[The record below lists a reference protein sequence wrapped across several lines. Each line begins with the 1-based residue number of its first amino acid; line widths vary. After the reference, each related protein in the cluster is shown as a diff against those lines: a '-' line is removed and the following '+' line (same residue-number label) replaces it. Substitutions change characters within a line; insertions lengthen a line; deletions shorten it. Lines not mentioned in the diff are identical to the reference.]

1 MADVIQIATT
11 IEKIVK
17 EIGEYRRRLEL
28 RGDALATATRDYDR
42 KMAIT
47 LATLR
52 DGEVFELGGKAY
64 KSPPVTILEKIAKG
78 LCCDERHKL
87 VLAETGYKACI
98 TNINALQA
106 QLNANQSLFR
116 YLDSTG
122 NS

>member
-1 MADVIQIATT
+1 MADLIQIATT
-11 IEKIVK
+11 IQNIVK
-17 EIGEYRRRLEL
+17 EIGEYRRMLKES
-28 RGDALATATRDYDR
+28 GETLATATRDYDR

-47 LATLR
+47 LATLG
-52 DGEVFELGGKAY
+52 DSETYELAGKTY
-64 KSPPVTILEKIAKG
+64 KSPPVTIREKIAKG
-78 LCCDERHKL
+78 ICCEERYKL

-122 NS
+122 NG